1 MEIPVIQTFVKPQYY
16 PKIKPECT
24 NITMIRQKD
33 VDGGMGF
40 ADLLEHLA
48 GAYVPGEAWLACWGD
63 SDQRVID
70 QACRRYKISCPFD
83 WADYIDLAFEYRSF
97 FGRERSIGLQQAVD
111 ETGVER
117 YGMSHLAM
125 DDAVNAARVMRHMME
140 GWLET
145 WTGIFSL
152 ATAIFWQSREYQQVL
167 MQRFHWEPSSANARL
182 TDGLLQ
188 RLLPLALDNRPL
200 ICFPLRNRCFLIPAT
215 QLLL

>member
-1 MEIPVIQTFVKPQYY
+1 MRTILVADFEFTVHDAGPGRPRAFFPEVIEAGAVRMVPPEYMEIPVIQTFVKPQYY

-70 QACRRYKISCPFD
+70 QACRRYKIPCPFD

-140 GWLET
+140 VGWKPGQE
-145 WTGIFSL
+145 
-152 ATAIFWQSREYQQVL
+152 
-167 MQRFHWEPSSANARL
+167 SSV
-182 TDGLLQ
+182 
-188 RLLPLALDNRPL
+188 
-200 ICFPLRNRCFLIPAT
+200 
-215 QLLL
+215 